1 MGVRYLYR
9 VLGTTQA
16 LRADGTAVPLGG
28 ARLRAVLTALAL
40 AGGGAVRTGQ
50 LAAAVW
56 AEDEEAPT
64 DETAAVQA
72 LVGRL
77 RRALGRDAV
86 ESVTGGYRLAASR
99 DDIDLFRFERLAAEG
114 AAALAD
120 GDPAKAADLLDDALA
135 LWRGPALADLPDGGG
150 PAGIRAADRAVAAR
164 RDRARAAL
172 ALGRAEEILPAVREL
187 AAAHPL
193 DEPLQALLIRAL
205 RETGRTAEA
214 LAVYEQVR
222 SRIADRLGADPGTEL
237 RTLHAELLTG
247 DPAPA
252 PSGGPAPAPSGSSF
266 PASPG
271 GPATAP
277 SGSSFPAP
285 SGGPATAPSGGPFPE
300 PPAGPTSGPSG
311 DPAAAPPGGPA
322 SAPPGGRSQG
332 LPGGPAPA
340 SPGGPAPAP
349 SVGPSPASSD
359 GPVPASPGGPA
370 PVRSVD
376 DAPASVPAGAAGG
389 RGAPPYAA
397 GAGRVPAGAR
407 RPGNLRSMLTS
418 FVGRDDELR
427 AIGEEL
433 SASRLVTLTGPG
445 GAGKTRL
452 SLEAAALATERGAT
466 WSDGVWVAELAG
478 VRGQNAQ
485 RETAEAVL
493 TALGGRETVL
503 TGSAAEGLVAATD
516 PTAGDPLAQLA
527 EHCAGRRILLV
538 LDNCEH
544 VIDAAARVAETLL
557 MECPGVTVLATSRE
571 PLGVPGESVRPVEP
585 LPDPV
590 ALRLLADRGA
600 AARPGFRTEED
611 PEACAE
617 ICRRLDGLPLAIE
630 LAAARLRSLTPRQ
643 LASRL
648 DRRFRLLTSGSR
660 TVLPRQQTLRAVV
673 DWSWELLDG
682 PERAVLRRLAV
693 FAGGCELEQVEEVCA
708 DLFPEAA
715 DAGGHDGTGGSAA
728 AVLGSL
734 VDKSLVVAVPNR
746 AGAGTGM
753 RYRLLETVAEYAAGK
768 LDGEPGERERAERRH
783 LVAYRELARTADPLL
798 RGPQQ
803 AAWLDRLES
812 EHDNI
817 RTALRRAFAARD
829 EQEMLCLV
837 LSMGW
842 FWQLRGHR
850 SDASAWAEATVTL
863 GPDPFASP
871 LRPARPVHEPCTAA
885 PPPMTG
891 EVLWEARR
899 GVRLMVLADAE
910 DGIDLVR
917 RPARQAELRNVTRAY
932 TPGMPQVCRL
942 PGCMWLFAWMLT
954 GDFAALKELCDAQ
967 VRACRE
973 LGYEWE
979 LAFAL
984 QLRSKLLSDRPGG
997 WDQSGEDA
1005 AESLEIFRRAGD
1017 AWGEAEALSGRAEA
1031 LAARGEFAEAATDYR
1046 MAIERAA
1053 QLGAHSQVP
1062 QLKSRLGAVLVELDD
1077 PAQAAEGDRLMRE
1090 ATEESEGLP
1099 GDGPNFAAVQLAV
1112 HLVRRGEPAR
1122 AQELL
1127 EPLEARF
1134 EDKSP
1139 QLFAGMVQGIMAWG
1153 HLVAGRPADALAKL
1167 RVSIVRTREVLA
1179 DAVTPHLTLSQLLT
1193 AAGALAGLG
1202 RGREAGRLL
1211 GAYDGLA
1218 AVPEGRFPHPL
1229 EREARQSAEKA
1240 VRELLS
1246 EREYADAHAEGD
1258 GLSIEEAVALVRNA

>member
-16 LRADGTAVPLGG
+16 LRTDGTAVPLGG

-56 AEDEEAPT
+56 AEDEEAPA

-237 RTLHAELLTG
+237 RTLHAELLSG
-247 DPAPA
+247 GPAPAPPGGPSPVLPGGPSPALSGGPFPA
-252 PSGGPAPAPSGSSF
+252 PSGGPAPAPSGGPFPEPPSGPAPAPPGGPAPATPGGPSQGPSSGPA

-271 GPATAP
+271 GPA
-277 SGSSFPAP
+277 SVP
-285 SGGPATAPSGGPFPE
+285 SGGPS
-300 PPAGPTSGPSG
+300 
-311 DPAAAPPGGPA
+311 PA
-322 SAPPGGRSQG
+322 SSD
-332 LPGGPAPA
+332 GPAPA
-340 SPGGPAPAP
+340 SPGGPAPVP
-349 SVGPSPASSD
+349 SGGETPAS
-359 GPVPASPGGPA
+359 AS
-370 PVRSVD
+370 
-376 DAPASVPAGAAGG
+376 AGAAAG

-850 SDASAWAEATVTL
+850 SDAGAWAEATVTL

>member
-16 LRADGTAVPLGG
+16 LRTDGTAVPLGG

-56 AEDEEAPT
+56 AEDEEAPA

-237 RTLHAELLTG
+237 RTLHAELLSG
-247 DPAPA
+247 DPAPD
-252 PSGGPAPAPSGSSF
+252 P
-266 PASPG
+266 PG
-271 GPATAP
+271 GPA
-277 SGSSFPAP
+277 PAP
-285 SGGPATAPSGGPFPE
+285 SGGPATAPSGGPFQE
-300 PPAGPTSGPSG
+300 PPAGPARGPSG
-311 DPAAAPPGGPA
+311 GPA
-322 SAPPGGRSQG
+322 PASSDGPSQR
-332 LPGGPAPA
+332 LSGGPAPA
-340 SPGGPAPAP
+340 SPGGPASAP
-349 SVGPSPASSD
+349 SGGSALASFD
-359 GPVPASPGGPA
+359 APVPASPGGPA
-370 PVRSVD
+370 PVPSGG
-376 DAPASVPAGAAGG
+376 DAPASASAGAAAG

-397 GAGRVPAGAR
+397 GARRVPAGAR

-466 WSDGVWVAELAG
+466 WADGVWVAELAG

-715 DAGGHDGTGGSAA
+715 DAGGHEGTGGSAA

-734 VDKSLVVAVPNR
+734 VDKSLVVAVPHR

-753 RYRLLETVAEYAAGK
+753 RYRLLETVAEYAAEK

-829 EQEMLCLV
+829 EQEMLCMV

-850 SDASAWAEATVTL
+850 SDVSAWAGAAVTL

-917 RPARQAELRNVTRAY
+917 RPARQAELRNITRAY

-954 GDFAALKELCDAQ
+954 GDIDALKELCDAQ

-984 QLRSKLLSDRPGG
+984 QLRSKLMSDRPGG

-1031 LAARGEFAEAATDYR
+1031 LSARGEFGQAATDYR

-1229 EREARQSAEKA
+1229 EREARQSAENA

>member
-16 LRADGTAVPLGG
+16 LRTDGTAVPLGG

-56 AEDEEAPT
+56 AEDEEAPA

-77 RRALGRDAV
+77 RRALDRDAV

-187 AAAHPL
+187 AAAHLL

-222 SRIADRLGADPGTEL
+222 SRIADRLGADPGAEL
-237 RTLHAELLTG
+237 RTLHAELL
-247 DPAPA
+247 
-252 PSGGPAPAPSGSSF
+252 SGGPAPAP
-266 PASPG
+266 PG
-271 GPATAP
+271 GPCPVLPGGP
-277 SGSSFPAP
+277 SPAL

-300 PPAGPTSGPSG
+300 PPAGPAPGPS
-311 DPAAAPPGGPA
+311 
-322 SAPPGGRSQG
+322 
-332 LPGGPAPA
+332 GGPAPA
-340 SPGGPAPAP
+340 SPGGPASAP
-349 SVGPSPASSD
+349 SGGRSQGLSGGPA
-359 GPVPASPGGPA
+359 PASPGGPA
-370 PVRSVD
+370 SAPSGGSATAFSDGPAPASPGGPGPVPSGG
-376 DAPASVPAGAAGG
+376 DAPASASAGAAAG

-452 SLEAAALATERGAT
+452 SLEAAALAAERGAT
-466 WSDGVWVAELAG
+466 WADGVWVAELAG

-1031 LAARGEFAEAATDYR
+1031 LAARGAFGQAATDYR

>member
-16 LRADGTAVPLGG
+16 LRTDGTAVPLGG

-56 AEDEEAPT
+56 AEDEEAPA

-237 RTLHAELLTG
+237 RTLHAELL
-247 DPAPA
+247 
-252 PSGGPAPAPSGSSF
+252 SGGPAPATPD
-266 PASPG
+266 
-271 GPATAP
+271 
-277 SGSSFPAP
+277 
-285 SGGPATAPSGGPFPE
+285 
-300 PPAGPTSGPSG
+300 GPSQ
-311 DPAAAPPGGPA
+311 GP
-322 SAPPGGRSQG
+322 S
-332 LPGGPAPA
+332 GGPAPA
-340 SPGGPAPAP
+340 SPGGPASVP
-349 SVGPSPASSD
+349 SGGPSPASSD

-370 PVRSVD
+370 PVPSGGD
-376 DAPASVPAGAAGG
+376 TPASASAGAAAG
-389 RGAPPYAA
+389 RGAPPDAA
-397 GAGRVPAGAR
+397 GVGRVPAGAR

-466 WSDGVWVAELAG
+466 WADGVWVAELAG

-527 EHCAGRRILLV
+527 EHCAARRILLV

-734 VDKSLVVAVPNR
+734 VDKSLVVAVPHR

-1031 LAARGEFAEAATDYR
+1031 LAARGAFGQAATDYR